1 MNLTEKISY
10 IRGLCDGLELD
21 ESKPEVKVLNAIVDL
36 LDDMAFE
43 VSDMEELYDELSAQV
58 DEIDQDLADVESD
71 VYDDED
77 YDIEDYDDEDDDY
90 FLDDDYEDEK
100 PARKNLFKK
109 QTADDLDDYEEE
121 KPRFLP
127 RTTNSNKV
135 VPMRR
140 GSGMEVSLIKPTSLD
155 DAKEIC
161 DYLLAGK
168 AVVLNMEGIHTET
181 AQRIID
187 FTSGS
192 TYSMNGNLQKISNY
206 IFIATPQS
214 VELSGD
220 FQDLLTGGNLDVS
233 GLNIHL

>member
-1 MNLTEKISY
+1 
-10 IRGLCDGLELD
+10 
-21 ESKPEVKVLNAIVDL
+21 
-36 LDDMAFE
+36 
-43 VSDMEELYDELSAQV
+43 
-58 DEIDQDLADVESD
+58 
-71 VYDDED
+71 
-77 YDIEDYDDEDDDY
+77 
-90 FLDDDYEDEK
+90 
-100 PARKNLFKK
+100 
-109 QTADDLDDYEEE
+109 
-121 KPRFLP
+121 
-127 RTTNSNKV
+127 
-135 VPMRR
+135 MRR
-140 GSGMEVSLIKPTSLD
+140 GNGMEVSLIKPTSLD

-220 FQDLLTGGNLDVS
+220 FQDLLS
-233 GLNIHL
+233 G